1 MSNATVEI
9 IENNSQANT
18 AFLRGDIDILVSG
31 LSVGVDMFR
40 NNAPVQI
47 VNTSVN
53 GMSFLVTN
61 GAKVESLNDLKG
73 KEIYIPFEGSPIEEA
88 ISFLAEQDGLVWGED
103 IQPVYSPFDASVALI
118 KQRKVGAVVLP
129 EPFVSL
135 VEDQPDVYISMD
147 LFTAWNASTKTDNG
161 YPQVASFVRRD
172 WAETH
177 KNELA
182 EFNKSLIEAVIF
194 LQDNPNE
201 AVTEVKENF
210 KQPEPIL
217 LKAVSRMHYLV
228 LTGHEME
235 NSVTQYYERIGKPL
249 DEEFEDFYYLP

>member
-9 IENNSQANT
+9 IENTSQANT

-61 GAKVESLNDLKG
+61 GEKVESLKDLKG
-73 KEIYIPFEGSPIEEA
+73 KEIYVPFEGSPIEEA
-88 ISFLAEQDGLVWGED
+88 VSYLAEQEGLVWGED
-103 IQPVYSPFDASVALI
+103 IQPLYSPFDGSVALL
-118 KQRKVGAVVLP
+118 KQGKAGAVVLP

-135 VEDQPDVYISMD
+135 VEDHPDVYISLD
-147 LFTAWNASTKTDNG
+147 LFSAWNASTKMDDG
-161 YPQVASFVRRD
+161 YPQVAAFVRRD
-172 WAETH
+172 WAATH

-182 EFNKSLIEAVIF
+182 EFNKNLSDAVVL
-194 LQDNPNE
+194 LQEKPNE
-201 AVTEVKENF
+201 AVSKVDGYF
-210 KQPEPIL
+210 KQPETVL
-217 LKAVSRMHYLV
+217 LKAVNRMQYLV
-228 LTGHEME
+228 LTGRGMQT
-235 NSVTQYYERIGKPL
+235 SVTQYYERIGKPL
-249 DEEFEDFYYLP
+249 DDGFEDFYYLP